1 MVTLVTLPVAKA
13 GLTSHSDKEL
23 SPWAGDWRL
32 CFTIWNDR
40 FQPVL
45 VTSHGISCDPPEA
58 TAPNH

>member
-1 MVTLVTLPVAKA
+1 MVTLVTLSMVKA

-40 FQPVL
+40 FSTCPGDQPWHFL
-45 VTSHGISCDPPEA
+45 
-58 TAPNH
+58 